1 LPDTRILAFDTSAA
15 HCAAALLIGD
25 RIVAQSYREM
35 GKGQAECLMPMLQN
49 VMDGYGAVWEELD
62 AIGVGTGPGNF
73 TGIRISVS
81 AARGL
86 ALALGIPAVGVSTFE
101 VVRRVLD
108 AQQGLSVTLLP
119 GRGENVLGQVSRDG
133 AVSASWQA
141 ARADFICHTYL
152 DEPAVIRV
160 SDPLPDFEVYHVQ
173 GVGIDCDAP
182 AFEIG
187 NLGTLIAPAIAEI
200 AAVRL
205 SQADGIARPTPLY
218 IRPADAAPPR
228 EAPPVILP

>member
-1 LPDTRILAFDTSAA
+1 MPDPTILAFDTSAA
-15 HCAAALLIGD
+15 HCAAVLLIGD

-35 GKGQAECLMPMLQN
+35 GKGQAERLMPMLQN
-49 VMDGYGAVWEELD
+49 VMDDYGAVWEDLD

-86 ALALGIPAVGVSTFE
+86 ALALGIPAVGVTTFE
-101 VVRRVLD
+101 VVRRLLD
-108 AQQGLSVTLLP
+108 AEQGPSVTLIP
-119 GRGENVLGQVSRDG
+119 GRGESVMGQVARDG
-133 AVSASWQA
+133 VVSASWQA
-141 ARADFICHTYL
+141 ARADFVCHTYL

-173 GVGIDCDAP
+173 GIGIDCDAP
-182 AFEIG
+182 AFEISD
-187 NLGTLIAPAIAEI
+187 LGTKIAPVIAEI
-200 AAVRL
+200 AALRL
-205 SQADGIARPTPLY
+205 SQAGNITRPTPLY

-228 EAPPVILP
+228 EAPPMILP